1 MSVYFDF
8 TVERKNNDGKWICVA
23 KSSYDEL
30 EILNPYIL
38 KRVFWDVDF
47 ADNLNS
53 FDENELSD
61 ETFCKFS
68 TKSNENEIRG
78 KPIIIKSSDDLCNGN
93 SSVIDILNSWQHSRK
108 KNNDVCIWL
117 SKDCLVKH
125 KDFLNG
131 ILGFDCGSITEIVNI
146 EKRLKS
152 STSLDEI
159 ISLLN
164 MANNVLYDNDK
175 NLIGFISRA
184 SVYSTLENIK
194 YNPSFREL
202 DIKKVSLLEYEGV
215 KQYEL
220 RGRVSYGKDIE
231 SLIADID
238 KRIENLKNVKKA
250 EEIAKKYIS
259 DILLDYEDDS
269 STELYKRLSE
279 YSKESEEYDDDYFND
294 LINEK
299 DELRLLLRFI
309 GENGRLI
316 WNIE

>member
-1 MSVYFDF
+1 
-8 TVERKNNDGKWICVA
+8 
-23 KSSYDEL
+23 
-30 EILNPYIL
+30 
-38 KRVFWDVDF
+38 
-47 ADNLNS
+47 
-53 FDENELSD
+53 
-61 ETFCKFS
+61 
-68 TKSNENEIRG
+68 
-78 KPIIIKSSDDLCNGN
+78 
-93 SSVIDILNSWQHSRK
+93 
-108 KNNDVCIWL
+108 
-117 SKDCLVKH
+117 
-125 KDFLNG
+125 
-131 ILGFDCGSITEIVNI
+131 
-146 EKRLKS
+146 
-152 STSLDEI
+152 
-159 ISLLN
+159 
-164 MANNVLYDNDK
+164 
-175 NLIGFISRA
+175 
-184 SVYSTLENIK
+184 
-194 YNPSFREL
+194 L
-202 DIKKVSLLEYEGV
+202 DIKRVSLLEYEGV

-220 RGRVSYGKDIE
+220 RGRVSYDKDIE